1 MREIDK
7 RIDAIEKTLDK
18 IQNNHLSHLIQDMAH
33 VKKFVIVAA
42 LGVVINLGVVLT
54 TIF

>member
-1 MREIDK
+1 MREIEK

-18 IQNNHLSHLIQDMAH
+18 IQNNHLAHLLHDMSL
-33 VKKFVIVAA
+33 VKKFVILAA